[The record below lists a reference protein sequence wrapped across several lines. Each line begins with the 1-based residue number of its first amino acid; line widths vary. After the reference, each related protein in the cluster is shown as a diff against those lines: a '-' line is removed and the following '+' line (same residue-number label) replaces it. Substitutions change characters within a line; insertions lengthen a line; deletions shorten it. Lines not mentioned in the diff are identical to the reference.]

1 METSVSGLVGSSEVH
16 DSASRVPELTNG
28 TTSHS
33 QWLVRIEAPVAYS
46 IQIQPIRTQGAVDA
60 SLLQIDAISC

>member
-33 QWLVRIEAPVAYS
+33 QWLVRIKAPVAYKHTNPANQDPRGCRRQS
-46 IQIQPIRTQGAVDA
+46 AAD
-60 SLLQIDAISC
+60 